1 MEILLAIFSMVTA
14 LVLIVFLVAIGWY
27 LVWILFLSR
36 FRFVRELIGWMQ
48 ENPNSQDSPRVTAP
62 KKQRRRRVD

>member
-1 MEILLAIFSMVTA
+1 MEFLLAVLSVVA
-14 LVLIVFLVAIGWY
+14 SLIVVIVLVAIGWY

-48 ENPNSQDSPRVTAP
+48 ENSNNQDSPQLSAP
-62 KKQRRRRVD
+62 KKPKRRRVD